1 MRLTPIAGA
10 HLTYCSNVHPG
21 ESLSEVESAVA
32 RNFVAVKRE
41 LSPSAPFGVGLRLS
55 ARAADELA
63 PAPRLERF
71 ADELAGA
78 GLYVFTLN
86 GFPHGA
92 FHGTRV
98 KEQVYRPDWL
108 EAERLRYTA
117 VLARVLARLL
127 PEDVPGSIS
136 TVPGCFRPRGAEPGV
151 PRQIALNVVRAA
163 ADLVQVERETGK
175 FIALALEPE
184 PHCLLETTAEAV
196 SFFEEQLLSAEVLG
210 HAGLDEATLR
220 RHVGVCL
227 DTCHA
232 SVEFE
237 EPLAAF
243 ELLQRSG
250 IAVPK
255 IQISAGLRLA
265 PATAERRQALAAFH
279 NDVYFH
285 QTVARAGERLIRF
298 LDLPEA
304 LASDLPESS
313 EWRVHFHVP
322 IFHDA
327 LGAFG
332 STQSDLLPLL
342 SALRTVDGCPHL
354 EVETYTWDVLP
365 ERFRDVPLT
374 EAVVR
379 ELRWTLSALG
389 LS

>member
-1 MRLTPIAGA
+1 MRLTAIAGA

-21 ESLSEVESAVA
+21 ESLAEVEEAVE
-32 RNFVAVKRE
+32 RHVIAVKR
-41 LSPSAPFGVGLRLS
+41 SIAPAVPFGVGLRLS

-63 PAPRLERF
+63 APEVLERF
-71 ADELAGA
+71 AEKLEAA

-108 EAERLRYTA
+108 EPERVRYTA

-127 PEDVPGSIS
+127 PDGMSGSIS
-136 TVPGCFRPRGAEPGV
+136 SVPGCFRPRGAEPGARRAV
-151 PRQIALNVVRAA
+151 AENVARAA
-163 ADLVQVERETGK
+163 QDLVRLEQETGR

-184 PHCLLETTAEAV
+184 PGCLFETTAEAQT
-196 SFFEEQLLSAEVLG
+196 FFEQELFAPEVLTG
-210 HAGLDEATLR
+210 AGLDEATLR
-220 RHVGVCL
+220 RFVGVCL

-237 EPLAAF
+237 EPLAAYQA
-243 ELLQRSG
+243 LRRAG

-255 IQISAGLRLA
+255 IQISAGLRLEG
-265 PATAERRQALAAFH
+265 ATPERRQALSAFH

-285 QTVARAGERLIRF
+285 QTVARHGGRLVRF

-322 IFHDA
+322 VFHES

-332 STQSDLLPLL
+332 STQRDLPPLL
-342 SALRTVDGCPHL
+342 SSLRGAGECPHL

-374 EAVVR
+374 EAIAR
-379 ELRWTLSALG
+379 ELNWTLAVLG
-389 LS
+389 NA

>member
-1 MRLTPIAGA
+1 MRVTPIAGA

-21 ESLSEVESAVA
+21 ESLAEVEGAIERHV
-32 RNFVAVKRE
+32 VAVKRE
-41 LSPSAPFGVGLRLS
+41 LSPAEPFGAGLRLS

-63 PAPRLERF
+63 GAERLARF
-71 ADELAGA
+71 ASALQDA

-108 EAERLRYTA
+108 EAERVRYTA

-127 PEDVPGSIS
+127 PDGVPGSIS
-136 TVPGCFRPRGAEPGV
+136 TVPGCFRPRGAESGV
-151 PRQIALNVVRAA
+151 ARQIAHNIARAA

-175 FIALALEPE
+175 FIALAIEPE
-184 PHCLLETTAEAV
+184 PHCLLETTAEAIT
-196 SFFEEQLLSAEVLG
+196 FFEEELLSREVQERS
-210 HAGLDEATLR
+210 GLDEATLR
-220 RHVGVCL
+220 RTVGVCL

-243 ELLQRSG
+243 QSLLRAG
-250 IAVPK
+250 VAVPK

-279 NDVYFH
+279 NEVYFH
-285 QTVARAGERLIRF
+285 QTVVRDGARLIRF

-304 LASDLPESS
+304 LASNLPESS

-327 LGAFG
+327 LDTFS
-332 STQSDLLPLL
+332 STQSDLVPLL
-342 SALRTVDGCPHL
+342 AALRDAPSCPHL

-374 EAVVR
+374 DAIAR

-389 LS
+389 SP